1 MYNFPLVVVNY
12 NNDEADLV
20 NYTFIN
26 VEKSGNSC
34 LDVKIADSRFILI
47 VPMNKLTIVS
57 L

>member
-1 MYNFPLVVVNY
+1 MVNY